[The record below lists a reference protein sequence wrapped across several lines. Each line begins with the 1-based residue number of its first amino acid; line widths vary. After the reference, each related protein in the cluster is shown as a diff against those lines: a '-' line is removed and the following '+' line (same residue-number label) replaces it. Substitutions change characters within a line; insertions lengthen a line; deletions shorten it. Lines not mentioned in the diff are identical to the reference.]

1 MESLDLN
8 LHQIPVEQIRE
19 LIEQYIPLQMCH
31 FYGLIP
37 LSRQDGESPSIVVGM
52 IDPDNLEASDQLYRQ
67 LKPHGMEIRP
77 VAIAPEDYQQ
87 LVQRYLDDN
96 AQRRTQQQGLAAI
109 DFADDL
115 EAIGGFEELATDTEP
130 DLSTSILDAETAPI
144 IALVNK
150 IFAKALQEGIS
161 DIHIEP
167 QAEHLKI
174 RFRKDGILNEA
185 FPPLPHKIS
194 SAVISRIKIIANL
207 NIAERRIPQN
217 GHFRRLFEGCKFNF
231 RVSILPSRFGEKIVI
246 RLQECSAKAIALE
259 QLVQNTETHSQIKSL
274 LQHNRGLILVSS
286 HDSPDGKN
294 TLYAM
299 LSECNAETESICL
312 LEHMTEYDF
321 PGVTQI
327 QAIQVKGLDYAS
339 PLHALFSQDTDILF
353 VDDIPD
359 RATANILLDTA
370 RRSLVVGGLPIEHSE
385 QAIDDLR
392 LSGIENWRIA
402 RSLLGTVTQHLLRRL
417 CPTCRVV
424 HHPSP
429 EELEQFGHTTVSL
442 DDIVV
447 HTAKQATPEERCT
460 KTNFCADCGGTGYQG
475 QIAVHEVMLV
485 TEALQHLIAQGSST
499 ETIRN
504 TAIQAGMKTRLS
516 QSLELFWQGA
526 TTLEEIERIFTK
538 TIGGNR

>member
-1 MESLDLN
+1 MESHDLN

-19 LIEQYIPLQMCH
+19 LIEQYIPLQMCR
-31 FYGLIP
+31 FYEFIP
-37 LSRQDGESPSIVVGM
+37 LSRQDGESPSIIVGM
-52 IDPDNLEASDQLYRQ
+52 IDPDNLIASDQLYRQ

-77 VAIAPEDYQQ
+77 VAIAPEDYQK
-87 LVQRYLDDN
+87 LVQKYLDDN
-96 AQRRTQQQGLAAI
+96 AQRRPPQQESAI
-109 DFADDL
+109 DLSDDL

-167 QAEHLKI
+167 QSEHLKI

-207 NIAERRIPQN
+207 NIAERRQPQN
-217 GHFRRLFEGCKFNF
+217 GHFRRLFQGRKFNF
-231 RVSILPSRFGEKIVI
+231 RVSTLPSRFGEKIVI
-246 RLQECSAKAIALE
+246 QLQECSTKAISLE

-274 LQHNRGLILVSS
+274 LQHHRGLILVSS
-286 HDSPDGKN
+286 HDSPGGKN
-294 TLYAM
+294 TLHAM

-312 LEHMTEYDF
+312 LEHMPENDF

-327 QAIQVKGLDYAS
+327 QAIQAKGLDYAS

-353 VDDIPD
+353 LDDIPD

-370 RRSLVVGGLPIEHSE
+370 RKSLVVGGLPIEHSD

-402 RSLLGTVTQHLLRRL
+402 RSLLGIVTQHLLRRL

-429 EELEQFGHTTVSL
+429 EELEQFGDTTVSL
-442 DDIVV
+442 GDIIY
-447 HTAKQATPEERCT
+447 TAKQATQEESLSKTICT
-460 KTNFCADCGGTGYQG
+460 DCSGTGYQG
-475 QIAVHEVMLV
+475 QIAVHEVMIV
-485 TEALQHLIAQGSST
+485 TESLRHLIAQGSST
-499 ETIRN
+499 ETICN
-504 TAIQAGMKTRLS
+504 TAIQAGMKTGLS
-516 QSLELFWQGA
+516 QSLELFRQGV
-526 TTLEEIERIFTK
+526 TTLEEIERTFTR
-538 TIGGNR
+538 TIGGDK

>member
-1 MESLDLN
+1 MESLN

-19 LIEQYIPLQMCH
+19 LIEQYIPFQMCR
-31 FYGLIP
+31 FYGFIP
-37 LSRQDGESPSIVVGM
+37 LFKQDGESPSIVVGM
-52 IDPDNLEASDQLYRQ
+52 IDPNNLEASDQLYRQ
-67 LKPHGMEIRP
+67 LKPRGMEIRH

-96 AQRRTQQQGLAAI
+96 AQRLAQQQGSAI

-115 EAIGGFEELATDTEP
+115 DAISGFEELATDAEP

-150 IFAKALQEGIS
+150 IFAKALQKGVS

-174 RFRKDGILNEA
+174 RFRKDGILDEA
-185 FPPLPHKIS
+185 FPALPHKIS
-194 SAVISRIKIIANL
+194 PAVISRIKIIANL
-207 NIAERRIPQN
+207 NIAERRQPQN
-217 GHFRRLFEGCKFNF
+217 GHFRRLFQGCKFNF
-231 RVSILPSRFGEKIVI
+231 RVSTLPSRFGEKIVI
-246 RLQECSAKAIALE
+246 RLQQCAAKTIALE
-259 QLVQNTETHSQIKSL
+259 QLVQNTETYSHIKSL

-286 HDSPDGKN
+286 HASPGGKK

-299 LSECNAETESICL
+299 LSECNAETASICL
-312 LEHMTEYDF
+312 LDHMIEYDF
-321 PGVTQI
+321 PGITQI
-327 QAIQVKGLDYAS
+327 QAIQTKGLDYAS

-359 RATANILLDTA
+359 QATANILLDTA
-370 RRSLVVGGLPIEHSE
+370 RRSLVVGGLPIEHSD

-402 RSLLGTVTQHLLRRL
+402 RSLLGIVTQHLLRRVCL
-417 CPTCRVV
+417 TCRVV
-424 HHPSP
+424 HHPSTK
-429 EELEQFGHTTVSL
+429 EFEQFGNTTLSIGDFV
-442 DDIVV
+442 IYA
-447 HTAKQATPEERCT
+447 AKQATQEERLS
-460 KTNFCADCGGTGYQG
+460 KTDLCADCGGTGYQG
-475 QIAVHEVMLV
+475 QIAVHEVMIV

-504 TAIQAGMKTRLS
+504 TAIQAGMKTGLS
-516 QSLELFWQGA
+516 QSLELFRHGA
-526 TTLEEIERIFTK
+526 TTLEEIERTFTK
-538 TIGGNR
+538 TIGSNL

>member
-8 LHQIPVEQIRE
+8 LHQIPVEQIHE
-19 LIEQYIPLQMCH
+19 LIEQYIPLQMCR
-31 FYGLIP
+31 FYGFIP
-37 LSRQDGESPSIVVGM
+37 LSKQDGESPSIVVGM

-67 LKPHGMEIRP
+67 LKPHGMEIQP

-96 AQRRTQQQGLAAI
+96 AQRRAQQQESAI
-109 DFADDL
+109 DLTDDL
-115 EAIGGFEELATDTEP
+115 EAIGSFEELATDTEP

-174 RFRKDGILNEA
+174 RFRKDEILNEA

-194 SAVISRIKIIANL
+194 SAVISRIKITANL

-217 GHFRRLFEGCKFNF
+217 GHFRRLFQERKFDF

-259 QLVQNTETHSQIKSL
+259 QLVQNTETHSHIKSL

-286 HDSPDGKN
+286 HDSPGGKN

-299 LSECNAETESICL
+299 LSGCNAKTESICL
-312 LEHMTEYDF
+312 LEHMIEYDF
-321 PGVTQI
+321 PDVTQI
-327 QAIQVKGLDYAS
+327 QAIQAKGLDYVS
-339 PLHALFSQDTDILF
+339 PLQALFSQDTDILF
-353 VDDIPD
+353 IDDIPD

-370 RRSLVVGGLPIEHSE
+370 RRSLVVGGLPIEHSD

-392 LSGIENWRIA
+392 LSGIENWKIA
-402 RSLLGTVTQHLLRRL
+402 RSLLGIVTQHLLRRL
-417 CPTCRVV
+417 CSTCRVV

-429 EELEQFGHTTVSL
+429 EELEQFGDTTVSL
-442 DDIVV
+442 GDIVV
-447 HTAKQATPEERCT
+447 YTAKQATPEERLS

-475 QIAVHEVMLV
+475 QIAVHEVMIV

-504 TAIQAGMKTRLS
+504 TAIQAGMKTGLS
-516 QSLELFWQGA
+516 QSLALFRQGA
-526 TTLEEIERIFTK
+526 TTLEEIERTFTK